1 MSEGERRPPPADIVL
16 YRHVGCPYCER
27 VVRRAGELGVEFA
40 SRFVVPEHRER
51 GFVKHVSGGRTVP
64 VLVDAPEG
72 VIMAESADILAYLEA
87 NYGEAT

>member
-1 MSEGERRPPPADIVL
+1 MHSGERRSPPADIVI

-27 VVRRAGELGVEFA
+27 VIRRADELGIDYA

-64 VLVDAPEG
+64 VLVDEPEG
-72 VIMAESADILAYLEA
+72 VTMAESADILDYLEA